1 MRFALSKA
9 GAALWF
15 ALFPPVFENIPALAQ
30 NTSSQQ
36 SSDGSPSIELTPQY
50 LDNLRNCL
58 SGTFNCRPALLT
70 PDDLATAKTA
80 EYLRNF
86 AGCLAGSRFNCKYG
100 ILLPADLKRVR
111 AAEYQS
117 NLTTCLTGARFGC
130 RYNELTAT
138 DLERVREVE
147 YQANLKTCLGGLS
160 LGCRY
165 NELRTEDFTA
175 VQKAEYKVNLDR
187 CLSAYRAGC
196 RQERLTPE
204 DRERV
209 AVNSPSSTE
218 KSGGSSPS
226 SIAPL
231 ARPLPAPA
239 CAENGSCYGD
249 TSAATGNPKTVHVN
263 GYYRR
268 DGTYVRGHYRSA
280 PRR

>member
-1 MRFALSKA
+1 MRFAPFKV

-15 ALFPPVFENIPALAQ
+15 ALLTPVFENITALAQ
-30 NTSSQQ
+30 NTPSQ

-58 SGTFNCRPALLT
+58 FGTFNCRTALLT

-86 AGCLAGSRFNCKYG
+86 AACLAGSRFNCKYG
-100 ILLPADLKRVR
+100 LLQSADLKRVR

-117 NLTTCLTGARFGC
+117 NLTTCLRGSRFGC
-130 RYNELTAT
+130 RHNELTAP
-138 DLERVREVE
+138 DLERVREIE
-147 YQANLKTCLGGLS
+147 YQANLRTCLTGNS

-187 CLSAYRAGC
+187 CLSVYRTGC
-196 RQERLTPE
+196 RQERLTSE

-209 AVNSPSSTE
+209 AVNSPPSTE
-218 KSGGSSPS
+218 KSGGPSPS

-231 ARPLPAPA
+231 APVPAPG